1 MQWIRK
7 ISLFIISIVDICN
20 LEIKIEILKIWVL
33 NNLLLL
39 NFIFYKNENT
49 AGYIHETKCFTSVKV
64 DMTGMGKDKILN
76 INIGIEDTF
85 EDLCAIASL
94 QDESKD
100 YKIK

>member
-1 MQWIRK
+1 M
-7 ISLFIISIVDICN
+7 
-20 LEIKIEILKIWVL
+20 
-33 NNLLLL
+33 LL

-49 AGYIHETKCFTSVKV
+49 ADYIHETKCFTSVKV

-100 YKIK
+100 FKINYVFNIQSLTIELVADWILLK